1 MSNYVEI
8 PAGTTVWKKVN
19 TGTYKKPCKCTPT
32 CPGADEYIY
41 AIAELVVTEPGFI
54 SKYESRFNKKG
65 RVAAA
70 RVVEIRLLDTGE
82 PVNVAYSNWD
92 NNFKYTV
99 GEEVRPDW
107 FNDTKYVVCSA
118 GIHCFLDR
126 QDAVNY

>member
-19 TGTYKKPCKCTPT
+19 TGTYKKPCECTPL
-32 CPGADEYIY
+32 CPGTDEYIY

-107 FNDTKYVVCSA
+107 FNDTKYEVCSA